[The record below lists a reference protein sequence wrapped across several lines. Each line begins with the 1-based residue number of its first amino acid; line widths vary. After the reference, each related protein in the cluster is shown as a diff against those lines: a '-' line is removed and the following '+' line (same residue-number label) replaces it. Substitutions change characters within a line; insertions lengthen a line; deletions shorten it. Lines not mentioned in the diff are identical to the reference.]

1 MFPQLEDLDPTDDV
15 LFKLIFGSNERKHI
29 TIDFLNALFEREG
42 AEIIK
47 DIELPNVEFT
57 PQHEGEKFVRVD
69 IFATTQNNKRINI
82 EMQRSNNHN
91 MEKRTLYYWAQMFL
105 NLPRLPSGHDYSE
118 LQPAITVNILNFKFL
133 PSTEPYSRYSIF
145 NAKNMHKLTD
155 ALDIY
160 FLEVPKFA
168 KKAFNEMSRFERWLA
183 FFSNKFSKA
192 EKEAMAVAES
202 AIQDAVETAN
212 NFLMDEKEYWA
223 YLNRQSA
230 VRDYNSAINGAR
242 NEGLAKGLAKGLAE
256 GLAEGEDKMLR
267 LAHELTKA
275 GRTDDLNK
283 ILADKS
289 LLPEFYQEF
298 GIQ

>member
-1 MFPQLEDLDPTDDV
+1 
-15 LFKLIFGSNERKHI
+15 
-29 TIDFLNALFEREG
+29 
-42 AEIIK
+42 
-47 DIELPNVEFT
+47 
-57 PQHEGEKFVRVD
+57 
-69 IFATTQNNKRINI
+69 
-82 EMQRSNNHN
+82 
-91 MEKRTLYYWAQMFL
+91 
-105 NLPRLPSGHDYSE
+105 
-118 LQPAITVNILNFKFL
+118 
-133 PSTEPYSRYSIF
+133 
-145 NAKNMHKLTD
+145 MHKLTD